1 MQLYRNRALK
11 SKMRKLHIKR
21 IPGSLLE
28 PANPHIHTHITS
40 AKRTVLETLG
50 EIACLITSGIVGWI
64 AYVVF

>member
-28 PANPHIHTHITS
+28 PANSLIHTHITS
-40 AKRTVLETLG
+40 AKSPVLETIG
-50 EIACLITSGIVGWI
+50 EIVCLIASGVVGWI